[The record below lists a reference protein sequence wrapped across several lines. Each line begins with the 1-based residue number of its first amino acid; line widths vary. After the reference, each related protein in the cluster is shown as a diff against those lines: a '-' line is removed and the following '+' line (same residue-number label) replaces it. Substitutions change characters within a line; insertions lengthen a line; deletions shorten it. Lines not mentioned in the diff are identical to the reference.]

1 MNVSYFILVKSNII
15 QQLVSNLILQDSSL
29 QLRQVALLVAGIR
42 IFNWDSKRTGG
53 SERASRAGGAGI
65 EDLPTILNNAA
76 EASFKNIDSLV
87 QATADKIHRL
97 TSLMEKLLY
106 TEAGSKVD

>member
-1 MNVSYFILVKSNII
+1 MR
-15 QQLVSNLILQDSSL
+15 QL
-29 QLRQVALLVAGIR
+29 ALLVAGIR

-53 SERASRAGGAGI
+53 NERAAKAGAGI

-76 EASFKNIDSLV
+76 EASLKNIDSLA
-87 QATADKIHRL
+87 QATVEKIQRL

-106 TEAGSKVD
+106 TEAGSKVCEIRNLMYVTMR

>member
-1 MNVSYFILVKSNII
+1 MR
-15 QQLVSNLILQDSSL
+15 QL
-29 QLRQVALLVAGIR
+29 ALLVAGIR

-53 SERASRAGGAGI
+53 NERATRAGAGI

-76 EASFKNIDSLV
+76 EASLKNIDSLV

-106 TEAGSKVD
+106 TEAGSKVYVI

>member
-1 MNVSYFILVKSNII
+1 M
-15 QQLVSNLILQDSSL
+15 
-29 QLRQVALLVAGIR
+29 ALLVSGIR
-42 IFNWDSKRTGG
+42 IFNWDSKRACGN
-53 SERASRAGGAGI
+53 ERSTKSGAGI

-76 EASFKNIDSLV
+76 EASLKNIDSLV

-106 TEAGSKVD
+106 TEAGSKVY

>member
-1 MNVSYFILVKSNII
+1 MNSLFI
-15 QQLVSNLILQDSSL
+15 
-29 QLRQVALLVAGIR
+29 QLRQLTLLVAGIR

-53 SERASRAGGAGI
+53 NEKAMSLGAGI

-87 QATADKIHRL
+87 QAAADKIHRL

-106 TEAGSKVD
+106 TEAGSKVGIVKLI

>member
-1 MNVSYFILVKSNII
+1 MR
-15 QQLVSNLILQDSSL
+15 QL
-29 QLRQVALLVAGIR
+29 ALLVAGIR

-53 SERASRAGGAGI
+53 NERAARAGAGI

-76 EASFKNIDSLV
+76 EASLKNIDSLA
-87 QATADKIHRL
+87 QATVEKIHRL

-106 TEAGSKVD
+106 TEAGSKVGCRNMEHLQRDNNF